1 MNPNYYI
8 VLAYWLY
15 LLITIGLTIFVARTT
30 RDMIELLS
38 RKIGGIILLLGAMH
52 FGIGHGADRGLVNSN
67 LRLEGIVD
75 APTVVADD
83 TVICR
88 DGAFEV

>member
-52 FGIGHGADRGLVNSN
+52 FGN
-67 LRLEGIVD
+67 LIIFFKLRKRAI
-75 APTVVADD
+75 AQHPTNA
-83 TVICR
+83 R
-88 DGAFEV
+88 A